1 MWVVRGLEKGKML
14 EKNGGKGELGVGFM
28 DDFSKHRNICINFDD
43 ACTHHLPQSAP
54 SSSSA
59 V

>member
-1 MWVVRGLEKGKML
+1 MVRGS

-28 DDFSKHRNICINFDD
+28 DDFSIHRNICINFDD